1 MNGQGLNIGSLERM
15 RRDIEIKEC
24 YTQQVTDF
32 IEKYDTHNIIFCYN
46 GRGLEELVE
55 GYFEVV
61 KEFDNVSEA
70 LKELSPQM
78 GIQIVGLENENRR
91 YRLGYYRNAMNECT
105 LSEAKVVNIKT
116 LQDIV

>member
-15 RRDIEIKEC
+15 RREIEIKEC
-24 YTQQVTDF
+24 YAQHVTDF

-46 GRGLEELVE
+46 GRHLEELVE

-70 LKELSPQM
+70 LKEL
-78 GIQIVGLENENRR
+78 
-91 YRLGYYRNAMNECT
+91 Y
-105 LSEAKVVNIKT
+105 IKNGSVS
-116 LQDIV
+116 LL